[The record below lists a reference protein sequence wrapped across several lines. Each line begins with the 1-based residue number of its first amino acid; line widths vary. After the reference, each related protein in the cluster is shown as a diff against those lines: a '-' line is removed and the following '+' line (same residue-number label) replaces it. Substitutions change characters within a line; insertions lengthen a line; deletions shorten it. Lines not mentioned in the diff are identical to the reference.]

1 MPVVESDTV
10 VAIIGTS
17 HEITDYK
24 QREQVLED
32 LTERFELVTEGANLG
47 IWDWHADEEQVTY
60 SDTWATM
67 LGYDPEEIDD
77 RHAAWR
83 ERIHPEDRSA
93 VDRAMEAHIAGEA
106 DYYDAEFRMQTA
118 DGEWKWLRGVG
129 TIVARTDDG
138 APTRAVGVHI
148 NIDDRKRS
156 EQQLKREA
164 RGPAVVITWGL
175 EEGWPITYAS
185 DNITEHFGYAPR
197 VLRSTAT
204 AFSDLLHSDDVGRVT
219 DEVMAA
225 REAGTEQL
233 THDPFR
239 IITDTGDIRWVQAET
254 RIVGTAE
261 DDRQCIG
268 YLTDI
273 TRRIQ
278 AEQQLA
284 KQRDRLEVLNEVV
297 RHDLR
302 NHLQVIQGRGQLLAA
317 HVTEEGMHHL
327 EEMRDATTAAI
338 ELTRTARDLARTLST
353 DHEATEA
360 LVVPAVMDDA
370 VETARAQYGQAVIRT
385 TGMSTEVVVEA
396 DDLLESLVYNLIQ
409 NAIVHNDAE
418 LPEVEVALAGDRS
431 ADTVTIRVADNGP
444 GLSDARKPE
453 IFGKGEKGLDSPG
466 TGLGLYLVRTL
477 AEDYGGRVWV
487 EDNEPTGSVFLVE
500 LPLADVDAD
509 GA

>member
-1 MPVVESDTV
+1 V
-10 VAIIGTS
+10 
-17 HEITDYK
+17 
-24 QREQVLED
+24 
-32 LTERFELVTEGANLG
+32 
-47 IWDWHADEEQVTY
+47 
-60 SDTWATM
+60 
-67 LGYDPEEIDD
+67 
-77 RHAAWR
+77 
-83 ERIHPEDRSA
+83 
-93 VDRAMEAHIAGEA
+93 
-106 DYYDAEFRMQTA
+106 
-118 DGEWKWLRGVG
+118 
-129 TIVARTDDG
+129 
-138 APTRAVGVHI
+138 
-148 NIDDRKRS
+148 
-156 EQQLKREA
+156 
-164 RGPAVVITWGL
+164 
-175 EEGWPITYAS
+175 
-185 DNITEHFGYAPR
+185 
-197 VLRSTAT
+197 T
-204 AFSDLLHSDDVGRVT
+204 AFWDLLHSDDVGRVT
-219 DEVMAA
+219 DEVMAV

-239 IITDTGDIRWVQAET
+239 IITDAGDIRWVQAET

-273 TRRIQ
+273 IRRIQ

-302 NHLQVIQGRGQLLAA
+302 SHLQAIQGRGQLLAV
-317 HVTEEGMHHL
+317 HVTEEVMPHL
-327 EEMRDATTAAI
+327 EEMRDTTTAAI
-338 ELTRTARDLARTLST
+338 KLTRTARDLARTLST
-353 DHEATEA
+353 DHEATET
-360 LVVPAVMDDA
+360 LMMPAVMDDA

-418 LPEVEVALAGDRS
+418 LPEVALAGDRS
-431 ADTVTIRVADNGP
+431 ADTVTIRGADNGP

-477 AEDYGGRVWV
+477 AEDYGGQVWV

-500 LPLADVDAD
+500 
-509 GA
+509 